1 VADGSLVPRGEP
13 GAVVDDPAAASDRAL
28 EIAETGGI
36 AADDGSRV
44 ELDADSLCL
53 HGDTWGAVDIA
64 RAVRIALERAGVAI
78 EAFA

>member
-1 VADGSLVPRGEP
+1 LVPRGEP
-13 GAVVDDPAAASDRAL
+13 GAVVDDPVAAADRAL
-28 EIAETGGI
+28 ELAETGGI

-53 HGDTWGAVDIA
+53 HGDTPGAVAIA
-64 RAVRIALERAGVAI
+64 RAVRSALEGAGVGI